1 MKVILWKIL
10 IYKKFLVIML
20 ASLPACQLA
29 SLPAYY
35 FAFEKL
41 NIKRCLQ
48 RLLMGLMKH

>member
-29 SLPAYY
+29 SLPACQ
-35 FAFEKL
+35 L
-41 NIKRCLQ
+41 II
-48 RLLMGLMKH
+48 LLLKS